1 MKNTMIDNSSTIE
14 TSLNVL
20 LVEDNISLAEE
31 MISFLSANKMIVS
44 HANSIKQLDDL
55 LTKNTYS
62 LLILDRLLPD
72 GDAIEHLSNIKNHH
86 AGCIVILSALNMSHD
101 RIVGLN
107 LGADYYL
114 AKPIDL
120 DELLAVIHALNR
132 KIDTSPAL
140 SSWLLLE
147 EKNSLQTPNNVEI
160 SLTGTEFNLVA
171 TLMHQ
176 QNKVLKRED
185 IVHILGFKLS
195 NYDVRSLDTIVCRL
209 RAKIRKISGDK
220 IPIHTF
226 SKVGYAWKIDLT
238 DNNT

>member
-1 MKNTMIDNSSTIE
+1 MIDNSSNVE

-44 HANSIKQLDDL
+44 HASNIIQLNSL

-72 GDAIEHLSNIKNHH
+72 GDAIEHLSNIKSHH
-86 AGCIVILSALNMSHD
+86 TGCIVILSALSMSHE

-107 LGADYYL
+107 SGADYYL
-114 AKPIDL
+114 AKPVDL
-120 DELLAVIHALNR
+120 NELLAVIYAVNR
-132 KIDTSPAL
+132 KVNTSPAL

-185 IVHILGFKLS
+185 IVYTLGFEPS

-226 SKVGYAWKIDLT
+226 SKVGYAWKTDLIT